1 MGAKRR
7 DRLASMPSD
16 NDRGAADVRKSGCL
30 FLVATPIGNLEDITV
45 RALRILGEADLIACE
60 DTRQTAKLLRH
71 YNIDKKTISYHE
83 HNEMTRAPELVI
95 GLEEGAKV
103 ALVTDAGTP
112 GISDPGHHLISL
124 CLRHHIP
131 IIPIPGPSAVIAAL
145 TASGLPTE
153 EFLFVGFLPSR
164 SGDRRKALKNL
175 ATQER
180 TLVLYES
187 PHRLEEMLGDAL
199 ELLGRRPAVIA
210 RELTKVHEEFLRGD
224 LAELLVRI
232 QQSAPRGEMTILI
245 GTAQPGQ
252 AQATDLPAAP
262 LERRVEQIMLEK
274 SLDRKAALK
283 TAARERGLTKRE
295 AYKQLLTDR
304 S

>member
-1 MGAKRR
+1 MATNT
-7 DRLASMPSD
+7 DRP
-16 NDRGAADVRKSGCL
+16 AADSNRNGCL
-30 FLVATPIGNLEDITV
+30 YLVATPIGNLEDITV

-71 YNIDKKTISYHE
+71 YNIDKKTVSYHE
-83 HNEMTRAPELVI
+83 HNEMTRAAELVI

-124 CLRHHIP
+124 CLRHKIP
-131 IIPIPGPSAVIAAL
+131 IVPIPGPSAVIAAL

-164 SGDRRKALKNL
+164 SGERRKALEAL
-175 ATQER
+175 AAEPR
-180 TLVLYES
+180 TIVLYES
-187 PHRLEEMLGDAL
+187 PHRLVEMLGEAV

-210 RELTKVHEEFLRGD
+210 RELTKIHEEFLRGD
-224 LAELLVRI
+224 LAELLVKV
-232 QQSAPRGEMTILI
+232 QQKPPRGEITMLI
-245 GTAQPGQ
+245 GAAPEGQ
-252 AQATDLPAAP
+252 ASSNELPAAP
-262 LERRVEQIMLEK
+262 LHRRVEQIMLEK
-274 SLDRKAALK
+274 KLDRKAALK

>member
-1 MGAKRR
+1 MVDLRAPMATNSSR
-7 DRLASMPSD
+7 PS
-16 NDRGAADVRKSGCL
+16 ADTSKTGCL
-30 FLVATPIGNLEDITV
+30 YLVATPIGNLEDITV

-83 HNEMTRAPELVI
+83 HNEMTRAAELVI

-131 IIPIPGPSAVIAAL
+131 IVPIPGPSAVIAAL

-164 SGDRRKALKNL
+164 SGERRKALEAL
-175 ATQER
+175 AAEPR
-180 TLVLYES
+180 TIVLYES
-187 PHRLEEMLGDAL
+187 PHRLAEMLGEAV
-199 ELLGRRPAVIA
+199 EMLGRRPAVIA
-210 RELTKVHEEFLRGD
+210 RELTKIHEEFLRGD
-224 LAELLVRI
+224 LAELLVKV
-232 QQSAPRGEMTILI
+232 QQKPPRGEITILI
-245 GTAQPGQ
+245 GTAPEGQ
-252 AQATDLPAAP
+252 ANSNELPAAP
-262 LERRVEQIMLEK
+262 LHRRVEQIMMEK
-274 SLDRKAALK
+274 KLDRKAALK

>member
-1 MGAKRR
+1 MDTSPTHAI
-7 DRLASMPSD
+7 SD
-16 NDRGAADVRKSGCL
+16 GRKGGCL
-30 FLVATPIGNLEDITV
+30 YLVATPIGNLEDITV
-45 RALRILGEADLIACE
+45 RALRILGEAHLIACE

-71 YNIDKKTISYHE
+71 YNIEKKTVSYHE
-83 HNEMTRAPELVI
+83 HNEMTRAAELVI
-95 GLEEGAKV
+95 RLEEGAKV

-131 IIPIPGPSAVIAAL
+131 IVPIPGPSAVIAAL

-164 SGDRRKALKNL
+164 GGERRKTLERL
-175 ATQER
+175 ASESR

-187 PHRLEEMLGDAL
+187 PHRLAETLADAL
-199 ELLGRRPAVIA
+199 DLFGRRPAVIA

-224 LAELLVRI
+224 LAELLVRVR
-232 QQSAPRGEMTILI
+232 QQAPRGEITLLI
-245 GTAQPGQ
+245 GAGAPGQ
-252 AQATDLPAAP
+252 VPASDLPAAP
-262 LERRVEQIMLEK
+262 LNRRVEQIMLERN
-274 SLDRKAALK
+274 LDRKAALK
-283 TAARERGLTKRE
+283 TVARERGLSKRE

-304 S
+304 